1 MRATCGPCPGAADSR
16 PLRPETGVKPSDAA
30 GVLCAL
36 NISWS
41 LQRLHSSPASALLQS
56 SAAEDKACQ
65 DLTNKLCWPRL
76 KNIGLRH
83 DGQTS
88 RSVVKGW
95 AFEIPEQTISAKH
108 PRRTNQMS
116 TRIRKAASELQYETF
131 DLSHFGNSLEC
142 S

>member
-1 MRATCGPCPGAADSR
+1 MTPSPIIVYWPG
-16 PLRPETGVKPSDAA
+16 
-30 GVLCAL
+30 
-36 NISWS
+36 S
-41 LQRLHSSPASALLQS
+41 LKRVQEA
-56 SAAEDKACQ
+56 
-65 DLTNKLCWPRL
+65 WPRL

-142 S
+142 TVFCFLLSHSAVVPAWLPQLPRVSSKCAQDARDTCGPTRSDLAAHGPWP